1 MQARAALTK
10 WKAAARLSN
19 AETNMLKN
27 SENRKTRFVSFSGM
41 DGAGKSTQIAALRAR
56 VEAGGVPVRI
66 ITFWDDVARLT
77 RFRETAGHKIF
88 KGDKGIGSPDRP
100 INRRDKNVRS
110 WKMTLVRLFLYS
122 VDAVSLRRVV
132 KRALRSGG
140 EFVICDR
147 YAWDELANL
156 NLGNPLIRMYVRV
169 VAAFVPTPD
178 VSCVLDADPIA
189 ARARKPEYPVE
200 FLHICRA
207 SYYSLSR
214 ILSGLTVIPAGPVE
228 EVERAIASAVR
239 LGPEQRYAASSCELP
254 LPMDRPAAS

>member
-1 MQARAALTK
+1 
-10 WKAAARLSN
+10 
-19 AETNMLKN
+19 MLN
-27 SENRKTRFVSFSGM
+27 NPENRSTRFVSFSGM
-41 DGAGKSTQIAALRAR
+41 DGAGKSTQIAALRSR
-56 VEAGGVPVRI
+56 VEGSGVPVRI

-77 RFRETAGHKIF
+77 RFRESAGHKIF

-132 KRALRSGG
+132 KRALRSGRG
-140 EFVICDR
+140 FVICDR

-156 NLGNPLIRMYVRV
+156 NLANPLIRMYVRLI
-169 VAAFVPTPD
+169 AAFVPRPD
-178 VSCVLDADPIA
+178 VSYVLDADPIA

-207 SYYSLSR
+207 SYYALSR
-214 ILSGLTVIPAGPVE
+214 ILSGLTVIPPGTVE
-228 EVERAIASAVR
+228 EVERAIASAVT
-239 LGPEQRYAASSCELP
+239 LGPAQPYAASRCELP
-254 LPMDRPAAS
+254 LPVDRSAAS